1 MPKSCRSCSSFV
13 MSRWPSTSE
22 SLPLLSSLRR
32 QPLLIVLRA
41 EQPLQLLERVAQLNE
56 LGLRHVEIAASAH
69 PDWSEQCRELR
80 LRFPAV
86 RFGAAS
92 VLSSEALACAAEAG
106 LGYAF
111 SPVLDPS
118 LVEQARD
125 LGILLVPGVM
135 TPTEVHRAIEIG
147 CGMVKLYP
155 AMTLGPTYWR
165 SLSGPLGP
173 MPFCIAAGGLRLDD
187 VPQWL
192 RHGVDAVA
200 LGQGVADE
208 VFKAPTPDLRLHD
221 LLDRLN
227 RAFNPRQ
234 GETIGSGSDR

>member
-1 MPKSCRSCSSFV
+1 
-13 MSRWPSTSE
+13 
-22 SLPLLSSLRR
+22 
-32 QPLLIVLRA
+32 LLIVLRA
-41 EQPLQLLERVAQLNE
+41 EQPLQLVERVAQLNE
-56 LGLRHVEIAASAH
+56 LGLRHVEIAASLH

-86 RFGAAS
+86 CFGAAS
-92 VLSSEALACAAEAG
+92 VRSSEALARAAEAG

-111 SPVLDPS
+111 SPVFDPS
-118 LVEQARD
+118 LVEQARE

-147 CGMVKLYP
+147 CGLVKLYP
-155 AMTLGPTYWR
+155 AMSLGPTYWR

-173 MPFCIAAGGLRLDD
+173 LPFCIAAGGLRLDD

-200 LGQGVADE
+200 LGQGVAE
-208 VFKAPTPDLRLHD
+208 EFLEAPSPDPRLND
-221 LLDRLN
+221 LLDRLG
-227 RAFNPRQ
+227 RTINPRR
-234 GETIGSGSDR
+234 GETIGSGSER